1 MVAKDTKEK
10 IEKTKQKDKK
20 TKKVTKKKT
29 IELDKFEE
37 QAQKLEEINDKY
49 LRLNAEFDNFRK
61 RTLKEK
67 MDLIKSAGEDILIN
81 ILPVLDNFER
91 AIEASKKAKDI
102 DAVMEGVNLIYTNYE
117 SFPKWVAENKPE
129 LKFTGI
135 LMDLG
140 VSSHQ
145 FDTFER
151 GFSFRSDAPLD
162 MRMDYKND
170 DVGTAADILNNY
182 DEEDIAN
189 LIFKYGEERL
199 SRRIAAEIVERRK
212 EEPITRTKQLE
223 DICFHAYPKKMRF
236 GKTHPATRTFQAL
249 RIAVNDELGVLE
261 NTLQGLFDIL
271 DVGGTLAV
279 ISFHSLEDRIV
290 KHKFKEIFQTDK
302 NIAKILSKRPILP
315 SEDEVLENKRSRSAK
330 LRLIKKLG

>member
-1 MVAKDTKEK
+1 MTENYGKHYSVMYKECLSALTDNSGTSNTYADMTFGAGGHTFGIARSNPDALVYSVDQDPDAIKNGKEK
-10 IEKTKQKDKK
+10 IE
-20 TKKVTKKKT
+20 
-29 IELDKFEE
+29 
-37 QAQKLEEINDKY
+37 QAGLEKNI
-49 LRLNAEFDNFRK
+49 R
-61 RTLKEK
+61 
-67 MDLIKSAGEDILIN
+67 LIKIN
-81 ILPVLDNFER
+81 
-91 AIEASKKAKDI
+91 
-102 DAVMEGVNLIYTNYE
+102 YTD
-117 SFPKWVAENKPE
+117 FPAWISENEPGR
-129 LKFTGI
+129 KFQGI

-151 GFSFRSDAPLD
+151 GFSFRKDAYLD
-162 MRMDYKND
+162 MRMDYENQSAP
-170 DVGTAADILNNY
+170 TAADILNDY

-199 SRRIAAEIVERRK
+199 SRRIAAEVISRRSEK
-212 EEPITRTKQLE
+212 RIERTKELE

-261 NTLQGLFDIL
+261 NTLQKLFDL
-271 DVGGTLAV
+271 LEVGGSLVV

-302 NIAKILSKRPILP
+302 NIAKILTKRPLLP
-315 SEDEVLENKRSRSAK
+315 TEEEVFENKRSRSAK
-330 LRLIKKLG
+330 LRVIQKIA

>member
-1 MVAKDTKEK
+1 MSEEYGKHYSVMYRECLEAFKNSIENDNPIFADMTFGAGGHTFRMAKLTESAICYSVDQDPDAIKNGNTRIAE
-10 IEKTKQKDKK
+10 ENLQDK
-20 TKKVTKKKT
+20 
-29 IELDKFEE
+29 
-37 QAQKLEEINDKY
+37 
-49 LRLNAEFDNFRK
+49 
-61 RTLKEK
+61 
-67 MDLIKSAGEDILIN
+67 
-81 ILPVLDNFER
+81 
-91 AIEASKKAKDI
+91 
-102 DAVMEGVNLIYTNYE
+102 VNLIYTNYE

-170 DVGTAADILNNY
+170 DVETAADILNNY

>member
-1 MVAKDTKEK
+1 MSEEYGKHYSVMYKECLEACENSITNESPIFADMTFGAGGHTFGLAKLHEGGTVYSVDQDPDAIKNGNDRIEKEGMSEK
-10 IEKTKQKDKK
+10 I
-20 TKKVTKKKT
+20 
-29 IELDKFEE
+29 
-37 QAQKLEEINDKY
+37 
-49 LRLNAEFDNFRK
+49 
-61 RTLKEK
+61 
-67 MDLIKSAGEDILIN
+67 
-81 ILPVLDNFER
+81 
-91 AIEASKKAKDI
+91 
-102 DAVMEGVNLIYTNYE
+102 NLIYTNYE
-117 SFPKWVAENKPE
+117 SFPDWVAENKPDM
-129 LKFTGI
+129 KFTGI

-145 FDTFER
+145 FDKFDR
-151 GFSFRSDAPLD
+151 GFSFREDAPLD
-162 MRMDYKND
+162 MRMNYGD
-170 DVGTAADILNNY
+170 DSIETAANILNEY

-199 SRRIAAEIVERRK
+199 SRRIAAEIVTRRK

-249 RIAVNDELGVLE
+249 RIAVNNELGVLE
-261 NTLQGLFDIL
+261 NTLQKLFDIL

-279 ISFHSLEDRIV
+279 ISFHSLEDRIT

-302 NIAKILSKRPILP
+302 NIAKILSKKPILP
-315 SEDEVLENKRSRSAK
+315 SEEEVSENKRSRSAK

>member
-1 MVAKDTKEK
+1 MSEEYGKHYSVMHRECLEAFNESIESDSPVFADMTFGAGGHTFKMANLTDTAVCYSVDQDPDAIKNGNER
-10 IEKTKQKDKK
+10 IEKEGMSQK
-20 TKKVTKKKT
+20 
-29 IELDKFEE
+29 
-37 QAQKLEEINDKY
+37 
-49 LRLNAEFDNFRK
+49 
-61 RTLKEK
+61 
-67 MDLIKSAGEDILIN
+67 IK
-81 ILPVLDNFER
+81 
-91 AIEASKKAKDI
+91 
-102 DAVMEGVNLIYTNYE
+102 LIYTNYE
-117 SFPKWVAENKPE
+117 SFPSWIAENKPDQ
-129 LKFTGI
+129 KFTGI

-145 FDTFER
+145 FDKFER
-151 GFSFRSDAPLD
+151 GFSFRADAPLD
-162 MRMDYKND
+162 MRMDYKDENRE
-170 DVGTAADILNNY
+170 TAADILNNY
-182 DEEDIAN
+182 DEEEIAN
-189 LIFKYGEERL
+189 IIFKYGEERL
-199 SRRIAAEIVERRK
+199 SRRIAAEVVSRRK

-302 NIAKILSKRPILP
+302 SIAKILSKRPILP

>member
-1 MVAKDTKEK
+1 MTDQKNTTYGKHYSVMHKECLDALTDNNASSNIYADMTFGAGGHTFLLATSSKDAVVYSVDQDPDAIKNGKKNINEK
-10 IEKTKQKDKK
+10 GLCDKIK
-20 TKKVTKKKT
+20 
-29 IELDKFEE
+29 
-37 QAQKLEEINDKY
+37 
-49 LRLNAEFDNFRK
+49 
-61 RTLKEK
+61 
-67 MDLIKSAGEDILIN
+67 LIKCNYNDFPDWILN
-81 ILPVLDNFER
+81 NEPH
-91 AIEASKKAKDI
+91 
-102 DAVMEGVNLIYTNYE
+102 T
-117 SFPKWVAENKPE
+117 
-129 LKFTGI
+129 KFQGI
-135 LMDLG
+135 MADLG

-151 GFSFRSDAPLD
+151 GFSFREDAYLD
-162 MRMDYKND
+162 MRMDYENKNAS
-170 DVGTAADILNNY
+170 TAADILNNY

-212 EEPITRTKQLE
+212 EKPIERTKELE

-261 NTLQGLFDIL
+261 NTIQKWFDL
-271 DVGGTLAV
+271 LEVGGNLAI

-302 NIAKILSKRPILP
+302 NIAKILTKKPLLP
-315 SEDEVLENKRSRSAK
+315 SEEEVSENKRSRSAK
-330 LRLIKKLG
+330 LRVIQKIA